1 MTSKVSGHLDCP
13 NLYFKTKSTSLSVVE
28 FQMGVPKS
36 KNNKT
41 RMQGFIR
48 QAEFQI
54 RDVVVPQR
62 QDVELGTAVQTIW
75 RNAAGKLYFDKQS
88 CSPKMVNPRK
98 IGQGVDKLM
107 LVCLSYPYLLGFQ
120 PAKKACQSAH
130 VTQSCPSPTPSS
142 SIPMF
147 TLAASTHGGYPNMSI
162 SIGI

>member
-13 NLYFKTKSTSLSVVE
+13 NLYFKKNSTSLSVVE

-75 RNAAGKLYFDKQS
+75 RNAAGKLYFEKQS

-98 IGQGVDKLM
+98 IGQGMDNASLPACHI
-107 LVCLSYPYLLGFQ
+107 LTYWGFQ

-147 TLAASTHGGYPNMSI
+147 TAASTHGGYPNMSI
-162 SIGI
+162 SIGIR